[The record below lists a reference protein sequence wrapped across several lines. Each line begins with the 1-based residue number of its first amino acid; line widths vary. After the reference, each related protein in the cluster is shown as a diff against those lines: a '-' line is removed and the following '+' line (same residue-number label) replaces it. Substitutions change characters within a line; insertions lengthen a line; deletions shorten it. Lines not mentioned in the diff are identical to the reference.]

1 MAKEG
6 ILSRLRTKETDV
18 GSELGDLV
26 KELADLK
33 FKFLSGQLRETHKIK
48 MIRREIAKLKTV
60 SNEMR
65 PEEKI

>member
-6 ILSRLRTKETDV
+6 ILSRLRKKETDV

-26 KELADLK
+26 KELVDLK
-33 FKFLSGQLRETHKIK
+33 FKLLSGQLRETHKIK
-48 MIRREIAKLKTV
+48 IIRREIAKFKTV

-65 PEEKI
+65 SEE

>member
-33 FKFLSGQLRETHKIK
+33 FKLLSGQLRETHKIK
-48 MIRREIAKLKTV
+48 IIRRKIAKFKTV

-65 PEEKI
+65 SEE